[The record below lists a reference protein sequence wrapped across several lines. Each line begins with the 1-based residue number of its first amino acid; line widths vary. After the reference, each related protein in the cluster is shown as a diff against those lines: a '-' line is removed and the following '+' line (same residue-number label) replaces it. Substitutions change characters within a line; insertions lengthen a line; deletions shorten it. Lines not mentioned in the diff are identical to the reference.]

1 MGRATAT
8 MGCGASSQPIEEQK
22 VVAQHKPDKKERKK
36 KKKKKKKLKDS
47 DLSEWMSDWSD
58 LEDAREE
65 QEQQQ
70 QQQDEQQEIIREMQQ
85 EQIEQQQQEQ
95 QEQQQQQ
102 QQVAQDE
109 ADTGDSHDVAA
120 YGTGNGILFDASLPG
135 QSRDTKAVCT
145 KAVCGPPLRT
155 WAVVPEEP
163 LEPPVPMTHARE
175 LGVLRGSEDI
185 CSACSVTIVTQLS
198 IDRLHRLRAM
208 CSTWAGPISAAVYVD
223 STMDCES
230 LKQQLTEFHQE
241 VDAAASCRL
250 DISLVHAAES
260 AESSYDQMYPIN
272 ALRNAAMG
280 QASTALVFLLD
291 VDFVPAPDLC
301 ERLQSCQELHGLA
314 RGNLVSAHC
323 VFVVPAFEVVCGA
336 ATPHTQ
342 QQLAQ
347 LCSDGA
353 CEPFHVSNFPKG
365 HQPTDSARWMKAK
378 HAYTVDYRN
387 CYEPY
392 LVMSRIRCPRYDERF
407 RGYGMNKISHIFEVA
422 QAAPRFVVLPEVFVT
437 AHEHKKSEAWE
448 QGFGGKGE
456 RRQHQKRIT
465 GLFTMFKEGT
475 KKRYAK
481 LSGAHSPR
489 CQPSWNTVPLVF

>member
-1 MGRATAT
+1 MG
-8 MGCGASSQPIEEQK
+8 
-22 VVAQHKPDKKERKK
+22 AQHKPDKKERKK

-58 LEDAREE
+58 ALSDLEDAREE

-70 QQQDEQQEIIREMQQ
+70 QQQEE
-85 EQIEQQQQEQ
+85 
-95 QEQQQQQ
+95 

-135 QSRDTKAVCT
+135 QSRDTKAMCT

-208 CSTWAGPISAAVYVD
+208 CSTWAGPVSAAVYVD

-230 LKQQLTEFHQE
+230 LKQQLTEFHQHI
-241 VDAAASCRL
+241 DAAASCRL

-260 AESSYDQMYPIN
+260 AESNYDQMYPIN
-272 ALRNAAMG
+272 ALRNAALD

-301 ERLQSCQELHGLA
+301 
-314 RGNLVSAHC
+314 
-323 VFVVPAFEVVCGA
+323 
-336 ATPHTQ
+336 
-342 QQLAQ
+342 
-347 LCSDGA
+347 
-353 CEPFHVSNFPKG
+353 
-365 HQPTDSARWMKAK
+365 
-378 HAYTVDYRN
+378 
-387 CYEPY
+387 
-392 LVMSRIRCPRYDERF
+392 
-407 RGYGMNKISHIFEVA
+407 
-422 QAAPRFVVLPEVFVT
+422 
-437 AHEHKKSEAWE
+437 
-448 QGFGGKGE
+448 
-456 RRQHQKRIT
+456 
-465 GLFTMFKEGT
+465 
-475 KKRYAK
+475 
-481 LSGAHSPR
+481 
-489 CQPSWNTVPLVF
+489 